1 MLSNKK
7 TIIPTSYFGSILYYK
22 ILTQNNCKI
31 EINDFFIK
39 QTIRNRCEILG
50 PNKILKLSVPC
61 KKNKEKTLTKN
72 IKISYDENWQKIHLK
87 SIEYSYRSSPYF
99 EYYENIIKKIFNKKY
114 EFLIDLN
121 FIIHE
126 KMLQCLNI
134 KIKNTHTSCYKKHD
148 RKSDLRNFDFF
159 TKTKFKK
166 YNQVFNTTVFYS
178 NLCILDLIFNLG
190 PDANKYLQEN

>member
-7 TIIPTSYFGSILYYK
+7 TIIPTSYFGSIFYYK
-22 ILTQNNCKI
+22 IFTQNNCEI

-39 QTIRNRCEILG
+39 QTTRNRCEILG

-61 KKNKEKTLTKN
+61 KKNEEKTLTKN

-99 EYYENIIKKIFNKKY
+99 EYYENIIKKIFNKKH
-114 EFLIDLN
+114 EFLIDIN
-121 FIIHE
+121 YIIHE
-126 KMLQCLNI
+126 QMLQCLNI
-134 KIKNTHTSCYKKHD
+134 KIKNTYTSCYNKYEI
-148 RKSDLRNFDFF
+148 KSDLRNFDFC
-159 TKTKFKK
+159 KKIKFKK
-166 YNQVFNTTVFYS
+166 YNQVFNTPKFYS